1 VRPFASSPRVAPTG
15 TTLLPAMLLSRY
27 LFFLTQRPISRS
39 NTHYALQRIHGMQA
53 LGPLLAE
60 GGHEQLTTSIR
71 LLQTLDP
78 RNIYEVA
85 ERLQLTLLP
94 FACAELPTTYISAE
108 APPPPD
114 FLRSSNRIVL
124 VLGPAIG
131 IGDEIVVFPLSQW
144 IKRANPDAH
153 VTTLTA
159 YEGLWDGVP
168 GVDRLLTYPDHAAL
182 VDTIRG
188 RGEAGTADLVVFVDF
203 EYAELYRAIA
213 AEAEVARYVELSLG
227 ARILTAVD
235 NRASW
240 TYHQTLSAAYFR
252 NVYDG
257 FDELARRL
265 GVAPDPADR
274 VEPDAGRVHDGEL
287 RVFVSPFSSKY
298 EPSARYWSTL
308 LASLIPDG
316 ARRAVQFVLDVGPN
330 ATTQRWAAGVARAAA
345 ARTQQ
350 PTVTHTL
357 AAVDEARRFSLPAV
371 FAELRRADVAV
382 CADSF
387 VAHAA
392 PRLGCS
398 TLVVASP
405 GLENWRVPSGH
416 SYYFDADRPL
426 GDVVSAMR
434 QILDL
439 HGIRSAATTRPDVG
453 GAERSLAEADNE
465 LGRAVSNGADGA
477 ELCRAYQDF
486 TAAHAKVIAR
496 VAEWPPAAAPLA
508 DDYAYDLPTRSLND
522 NGAVAAGLEADQR
535 RFVQNQWLVWRNT
548 NLRKYIDWRLQE
560 GTP

>member
-1 VRPFASSPRVAPTG
+1 
-15 TTLLPAMLLSRY
+15 MLLSRY

-60 GGHEQLTTSIR
+60 GGQEQLTTSIR
-71 LLQTLDP
+71 LLQTLAP
-78 RNIYEVA
+78 RNLYEVA

-182 VDTIRG
+182 VDAIRG

-213 AEAEVARYVELSLG
+213 AEPEVARYVELSLG

-298 EPSARYWSTL
+298 EPSARYWSTPARVL
-308 LASLIPDG
+308 DPGRRPTRSAVR
-316 ARRAVQFVLDVGPN
+316 ARRRAQRDDTTVGG
-330 ATTQRWAAGVARAAA
+330 RRCARRCRPDAA
-345 ARTQQ
+345 ARRVRTRSR
-350 PTVTHTL
+350 PST
-357 AAVDEARRFSLPAV
+357 
-371 FAELRRADVAV
+371 RRADSP
-382 CADSF
+382 CLRCSQSF
-387 VAHAA
+387 GARTLPSAPTRSSRTPHHAWA
-392 PRLGCS
+392 ARRWSWPVPAWRTGVSPAATATTS
-398 TLVVASP
+398 TR
-405 GLENWRVPSGH
+405 N
-416 SYYFDADRPL
+416 RPL

-439 HGIRSAATTRPDVG
+439 HGIRSAASHAAGR
-453 GAERSLAEADNE
+453 RR
-465 LGRAVSNGADGA
+465 GRAKPRAGGQRARP
-477 ELCRAYQDF
+477 CRVQRRRRRRALPCIPGLHGSTREGDRPRR
-486 TAAHAKVIAR
+486 R
-496 VAEWPPAAAPLA
+496 VASGGSA
-508 DDYAYDLPTRSLND
+508 S
-522 NGAVAAGLEADQR
+522 R
-535 RFVQNQWLVWRNT
+535 R
-548 NLRKYIDWRLQE
+548 
-560 GTP
+560 

>member
-1 VRPFASSPRVAPTG
+1 
-15 TTLLPAMLLSRY
+15 
-27 LFFLTQRPISRS
+27 
-39 NTHYALQRIHGMQA
+39 
-53 LGPLLAE
+53 
-60 GGHEQLTTSIR
+60 
-71 LLQTLDP
+71 
-78 RNIYEVA
+78 
-85 ERLQLTLLP
+85 
-94 FACAELPTTYISAE
+94 
-108 APPPPD
+108 
-114 FLRSSNRIVL
+114 
-124 VLGPAIG
+124 
-131 IGDEIVVFPLSQW
+131 
-144 IKRANPDAH
+144 
-153 VTTLTA
+153 
-159 YEGLWDGVP
+159 
-168 GVDRLLTYPDHAAL
+168 
-182 VDTIRG
+182 
-188 RGEAGTADLVVFVDF
+188 
-203 EYAELYRAIA
+203 
-213 AEAEVARYVELSLG
+213 
-227 ARILTAVD
+227 
-235 NRASW
+235 
-240 TYHQTLSAAYFR
+240 
-252 NVYDG
+252 
-257 FDELARRL
+257 
-265 GVAPDPADR
+265 
-274 VEPDAGRVHDGEL
+274 
-287 RVFVSPFSSKY
+287 
-298 EPSARYWSTL
+298 
-308 LASLIPDG
+308 
-316 ARRAVQFVLDVGPN
+316 
-330 ATTQRWAAGVARAAA
+330 
-345 ARTQQ
+345 
-350 PTVTHTL
+350 
-357 AAVDEARRFSLPAV
+357 V

-453 GAERSLAEADNE
+453 GAERSLAQADNE